1 MLVTIK
7 KNINMLLK
15 NRDLTIINNL
25 INDIVDYAKAHHIR
39 KEEIITYQEKKNEIR
54 GSFYNKIFCYLFLL
68 QQTDERVNEYR
79 KKHMEYTEIKM
90 TPNFYSNDYIG
101 FNCNKLVRDKVPE
114 RIWQQKGLLY
124 YKILSY
130 DDFQKA
136 LEEKLI
142 EEYQELYHSK
152 NKNEIIEESADLLE
166 ILKHIKLLY
175 KEKKA

>member
-7 KNINMLLK
+7 KNINILLK
-15 NRDLTIINNL
+15 NKDSVIINNL
-25 INDIVDYAKAHHIR
+25 VNDIIDYAQIHHIK
-39 KEEIITYQEKKNEIR
+39 KEEITAYQKEKNEIR
-54 GSFYNKIFCYLFLL
+54 GSFYNKIFCYIFLL

-114 RIWQQKGLLY
+114 RICKQGGILY
-124 YKILSY
+124 YKILSEN
-130 DDFQKA
+130 DFQIS

-166 ILKHIKLLY
+166 VLKHIEFVY
-175 KEKKA
+175 KVA